1 MTNEEKVREAF
12 ARMGNRVDVCFL
24 ATVTDNYPDKDYVDV
39 KDLNGTLY
47 PGVRKRAAITED
59 KDGIL
64 ITPAAGSSVIVGR
77 ISESDELFIEMFS
90 KVETI
95 FIDGGEFG
103 GLIKIQEQ
111 TNKLNALVKTVNN
124 LIANYNGHTH
134 VVNTTGSASAQ
145 TGTAAAITTQA
156 QKAED
161 FKASDYENG
170 KIKH

>member
-1 MTNEEKVREAF
+1 MTDEEKVREAF

-24 ATVTDNYPDKDYVDV
+24 ATVADNYPDKDYVDV
-39 KDLNGTLY
+39 TDLNGTLY

-59 KDGIL
+59 KGGIL

-95 FIDGGEFG
+95 IIDGGDFG
-103 GLIKIQEQ
+103 GLIKIQEL

-124 LIANYNGHTH
+124 HITNYNGHTH
-134 VVNTTGSASAQ
+134 IVNTTGSAAAQ
-145 TGTAAAITTQA
+145 TGTAAAVITQA
-156 QKAED
+156 QQAEE
-161 FKASDYENG
+161 FKASDYENE